1 MTVLCCISKNYKS
14 NQLFIMQRIVFFM
27 LLSVMSVFPMLAQ
40 ETITVNGIVV
50 DASTQEPLIGA
61 SILIKG
67 TTTGTMTGIDGDF
80 NLNAT
85 VGSIL
90 EISYIGYTSAEV
102 KVPASGEM
110 NISLNENTSV
120 LDEVIVVGAAMKKA
134 DLTGSVSYLDA
145 EKLNETPSTTVAGAL
160 QGKMAGLMVT
170 PSGKPGEDATV
181 RVRGTNTINSGSSPI
196 YVIDGLVM
204 DGDFGSFNSINP
216 EDVESIQVLKDAS
229 ATAIYGSRG
238 ANGVILVTTK
248 KGRKGEGKVTYD
260 GWVQTSHIAHRP
272 KTMNARQLGDLR
284 IDAFANG
291 YMHSNPE
298 ADRNAYIQQT
308 LLGTTTAFSAEEL
321 ATYQSGDSYDWLDR
335 FTQTG
340 VTQNHTLS
348 FSNGG
353 DKYNLFASFNFGE
366 IKGITIGT
374 KNNRYSGRL
383 NLDTD
388 IKPWLRIGSNT
399 QFSRSDDKMPVDEVF
414 NQAMGANPLLNP
426 APYQNPD
433 TRYTYDYL
441 TLYYRAH
448 TEGNNNDYNP
458 YNSLEVDQRRVRDRL
473 ISSNYININPI
484 EGLNIRSTFAFDL
497 ANQTWMEFTPN
508 YIQQAIR
515 HYNGDARA
523 KHERWT
529 KLSWQW
535 DNTATYRHTFGEMH
549 HTDFLFGTSAS
560 RNTYNYTKAQGD
572 RFASNDL
579 GYNDLGGAAANE
591 KKEIGSDFYA
601 STLLSYLIRANYNYD
616 HRYFLT
622 ATARYDGSSK
632 FGPGHKWGIFPS
644 FSANWAITNEKFM
657 EDQRI
662 FDNLKLRV
670 GYGIVGNQDIE
681 NYVYAT
687 MYYSS
692 VSNGSASY
700 ASSGLLGNPLLTWEK
715 QKQTNLGLDM
725 AFLDNRLRLSID
737 GFFIKNDNLLM
748 KHSLALTSGYS
759 EQWENIGSVTNKGF
773 EMTLNATP
781 IELPDFTWNISANL
795 SLDHNKVNKLHGDVE
810 RILNGT
816 ERTGNIFLNESLNS
830 IYTLKCG
837 GIATE
842 ANRHQWEGINYN
854 GKNVEVGDLFALD
867 QNGDKF
873 VDQNDRV
880 IVGCMDPKVYGG
892 FSTDFSWKGL
902 TLNAI
907 FNYSIGGKK
916 ISDYYE
922 SLISSTGTSMASID
936 LLDRFSAQ
944 NPNGSFPR
952 AITNTASGYNPYYAW
967 DTDFALQSTS
977 YLRLATL
984 TLSYNLPKEWIQT
997 IHCDNIRVYTTGSNL
1012 FTATKYKGFDPE
1024 TGDYGYPATRS
1035 FTFGLNLTF

>member
-1 MTVLCCISKNYKS
+1 MRKIALLILMS
-14 NQLFIMQRIVFFM
+14 F
-27 LLSVMSVFPMLAQ
+27 LSVLPLLAQ
-40 ETITVNGIVV
+40 DMITVSGVVV
-50 DASTQEPLIGA
+50 DSATQEPLIGA
-61 SILIKG
+61 TILVKG
-67 TTTGTMTGIDGDF
+67 TPNGTSTGIDGDF
-80 NLNAT
+80 SLKVA

-90 EISYIGYTSAEV
+90 QVSYIGYTTADF
-102 KVPASGEM
+102 KVPADGQM
-110 NISLNENTSV
+110 NISLSENSSV

-134 DLTGSVSYLDA
+134 DLTGSVGYLDA

-170 PSGKPGEDATV
+170 PSAKPGDDATV
-181 RVRGTNTINSGSSPI
+181 RVRGINTINSGASPI

-216 EDVESIQVLKDAS
+216 NDIESIQVLKDAS

-291 YMHSNPE
+291 YLHSNPG
-298 ADRNAYIQQT
+298 ADRNAYIQNT
-308 LLGTTTAFSAEEL
+308 LLGSTTAFSASEL
-321 ATYQSGDSYDWLDR
+321 ATYQSGESYDWLDR

-340 VTQNHTLS
+340 VTQSHTVS

-353 DKYNLFASFNFGE
+353 EKYNLFASFNYSG

-374 KNNRYSGRL
+374 QNNRYSGRV
-383 NLDTD
+383 NVDSD
-388 IKPWLRIGSNT
+388 IKTWLRIGTNT

-426 APYQNPD
+426 APYQDPQ

-441 TLYYRAH
+441 TLYYRSH
-448 TEGNNNDYNP
+448 TEANNNDYNP
-458 YNSLEVDQRRVRDRL
+458 YNSLEVEQKRVRDRL

-484 EGLNIRSTFAFDL
+484 EGLNIRSTFAIDL
-497 ANQTWMEFTPN
+497 ANQTWLEYTPD
-508 YIQQAIR
+508 YVQQAIR

-535 DNTATYRHTFGEMH
+535 DNTITYRHTFADLH
-549 HTDFLFGTSAS
+549 NTDFLLGTSAS
-560 RNTYNYTKAQGD
+560 RNTFNYTQAQGD

-579 GYNDLGGAAANE
+579 GYNDLGGAAAND
-591 KKEIGSDFYA
+591 KKVIGSNFYA
-601 STLLSYLIRANYNYD
+601 SSLLSYLIRANYNYD
-616 HRYFLT
+616 QRYFLT
-622 ATARYDGSSK
+622 VTARYDGSSK

-657 EDQRI
+657 ESQHI

-670 GYGIVGNQDIE
+670 GYGVVGNQDIE
-681 NYVYAT
+681 NYAYAT

-692 VSNGSASY
+692 VSNGAASY
-700 ASSGLLGNPLLTWEK
+700 ATSGLLGNPLLTWEK
-715 QKQTNLGLDM
+715 QKQTNIGLDM
-725 AFLDNRLRLSID
+725 AVLNNRLRLSLD
-737 GFFIKNDNLLM
+737 GFFINNDNLLL
-748 KHSLALTSGYS
+748 KHSLALTTGYS
-759 EQWENIGSVTNKGF
+759 EEWENIGSVTNRGF
-773 EMTLNATP
+773 EMTLSATP
-781 IELPDFTWNISANL
+781 IDTQDFTWNVSANL
-795 SLDHNKVNKLHGDVE
+795 SLDHNKVKKLHGGVE

-816 ERTGNIFLNESLNS
+816 ERIGNIFLGESLNS

-842 ANRHQWEGINYN
+842 ENRSRWEGIDYN
-854 GKNVEVGDLFALD
+854 GKNVEIGDLFAID
-867 QNGDKF
+867 QNGDGV

-907 FNYSIGGKK
+907 FNYSVGGKK
-916 ISDYYE
+916 ISGYYE
-922 SLISSTGTSMASID
+922 SLLASTGTSMASTD
-936 LLDRFSAQ
+936 LLNRWSGQ
-944 NPNGSFPR
+944 NPNGAFPR
-952 AITNTASGYNPYYAW
+952 AITNTSSGYNPYYAW
-967 DTDFALQSTS
+967 DTDFAIQNTS

-984 TLSYNLPKEWIQT
+984 TLSYNLPRKWMQA
-997 IHCDNIRVYTTGSNL
+997 IHFDNIRVYATGSNI

>member
-1 MTVLCCISKNYKS
+1 MQKIF
-14 NQLFIMQRIVFFM
+14 LFILMSI
-27 LLSVMSVFPMLAQ
+27 LSAMPVLAQ
-40 ETITVNGIVV
+40 EITVSGVVV
-50 DASTQEPLIGA
+50 DAATQEPLIGA
-61 SILIKG
+61 TILVKG
-67 TTTGTMTGIDGDF
+67 TSTGTATGIDGDF
-80 NLNAT
+80 SLRVA
-85 VGSIL
+85 VGSTL
-90 EISYIGYTSAEV
+90 QVSYVGYTTADF
-102 KVPASGEM
+102 KVPADGQM
-110 NISLNENTSV
+110 NISLSENSSE

-134 DLTGSVSYLDA
+134 DLTGSVGYLDA

-170 PSGKPGEDATV
+170 PSAKPGDDATV
-181 RVRGTNTINSGSSPI
+181 RVRGINTINSGASPI

-216 EDVESIQVLKDAS
+216 NDIESIQVLKDAS

-272 KTMNARQLGDLR
+272 KTMDAQQLGDLR

-291 YMHSNPE
+291 YLHSNPE
-298 ADRNAYIQQT
+298 ADRNSHIQNA
-308 LLGTTTAFSAEEL
+308 LLGPTPASCPGEL
-321 ATYQSGDSYDWLDR
+321 ATYKSGESYDWLDR

-340 VTQNHTLS
+340 VTQSHTVS

-353 DKYNLFASFNFGE
+353 EKYNFFASFNYSG

-374 KNNRYSGRL
+374 NNNRYSGRV
-383 NLDTD
+383 NVDSD
-388 IKPWLRIGSNT
+388 IKSWLRVGTNT

-426 APYQNPD
+426 APYKDPA

-448 TEGNNNDYNP
+448 TEANNNDYNP
-458 YNSLEVDQRRVRDRL
+458 YNSLEVDQKRVRDRL
-473 ISSNYININPI
+473 ISSNYININPV
-484 EGLNIRSTFAFDL
+484 EGLNIRSTFAIDL
-497 ANQTWMEFTPN
+497 ANQTWMEYTPD
-508 YIQQAIR
+508 YVQQSIR

-535 DNTATYRHTFGEMH
+535 DNTVTYRRTFADVH
-549 HTDFLFGTSAS
+549 NTDFLIGTSAS
-560 RNTYNYTKAQGD
+560 RNTFNYTLAQGD

-579 GYNDLGGAAANE
+579 GFNDLGGAAAND
-591 KKEIGSDFYA
+591 KKVIGSNFYA
-601 STLLSYLIRANYNYD
+601 SSLLSYLIRANYNYD
-616 HRYFLT
+616 QRYYLT
-622 ATARYDGSSK
+622 VTARYDGSSK

-644 FSANWAITNEKFM
+644 FSANWAVTNEKFM
-657 EDQRI
+657 EDQHV

-670 GYGIVGNQDIE
+670 GYGVVGNQDIE
-681 NYVYAT
+681 NYAYAT

-692 VSNGSASY
+692 VSNGLASY
-700 ASSGLLGNPLLTWEK
+700 ATSGLLGNPLSTR
-715 QKQTNLGLDM
+715 QTQNHTYLGLDM
-725 AFLDNRLRLSID
+725 AFLNTLLRLSLD
-737 GFFIKNDNLLM
+737 GFFINNDNLLL

-759 EQWENIGSVTNKGF
+759 EEWENIGSVTNRGF
-773 EMTLNATP
+773 EMTVNATP
-781 IELPDFTWNISANL
+781 IDTPDFTWNVSANL
-795 SLDHNKVNKLHGDVE
+795 SLDHNKVNKLHGGVE

-816 ERTGNIFLNESLNS
+816 ERTGNIFLGESLNS
-830 IYTLKCG
+830 IYTLECG

-842 ANRHQWEGINYN
+842 ANRSQWEGIDYN
-854 GKNVEVGDLFALD
+854 GKNVGIGDLFAID
-867 QNGDKF
+867 QNGDKV

-880 IVGCMDPKVYGG
+880 IVGCMDPKMYGG

-916 ISDYYE
+916 ISGYYE
-922 SLISSTGTSMASID
+922 SLLASTGTSMATTD
-936 LLDRFSAQ
+936 LLNRWSEQ
-944 NPNGSFPR
+944 NPNAAFPR
-952 AITNTASGYNPYYAW
+952 AITNTSSGYNPYYAW
-967 DTDFALQSTS
+967 DTDFAIQNTS

-984 TLSYNLPKEWIQT
+984 SLSYNLPRKWMQT
-997 IHCDNIRVYTTGSNL
+997 IHFDNIRVYVSGSNL

>member
-1 MTVLCCISKNYKS
+1 MRKITIYIL
-14 NQLFIMQRIVFFM
+14 LT
-27 LLSVMSVFPMLAQ
+27 LLSALPTLAQ
-40 ETITVNGIVV
+40 ELINISGVVV
-50 DASTQEPLIGA
+50 DSATQEPLIGA
-61 SILIKG
+61 TILVKG
-67 TTTGTMTGIDGDF
+67 TSNGTSTGIEGDF
-80 NLNAT
+80 TIKAA
-85 VGSIL
+85 VGSTL
-90 EISYIGYTSAEV
+90 QVSYVGYTTANF
-102 KVPASGEM
+102 KVPADGQM
-110 NISLNENTSV
+110 NISLSENSSV

-134 DLTGSVSYLDA
+134 DLTGSVGYLDT

-170 PSGKPGEDATV
+170 PSAKPGDDATV
-181 RVRGTNTINSGSSPI
+181 KVRGTNTINSGASPI

-216 EDVESIQVLKDAS
+216 NDIESIQVLKDAS

-260 GWVQTSHIAHRP
+260 GWIQTSHIAHRP

-291 YMHSNPE
+291 YMHSNPG
-298 ADRNAYIQQT
+298 ADRNSYIQNT
-308 LLGTTTAFSAEEL
+308 LLGTSTAFSAEEL
-321 ATYQSGDSYDWLDR
+321 ATYQSGETYDWLDR

-340 VTQNHTLS
+340 VTQSHTVS

-353 DKYNLFASFNFGE
+353 DKYNLFASFNYSG

-374 KNNRYSGRL
+374 ENKRYSGRI
-383 NLDTD
+383 NVDSD
-388 IKPWLRIGSNT
+388 IKSWLRVGSNT

-414 NQAMGANPLLNP
+414 NQAMAANPLLNP
-426 APYQNPD
+426 APYQNPE

-448 TEGNNNDYNP
+448 TEANNNDYNP
-458 YNSLEVDQRRVRDRL
+458 YNSLEVDQKRVRDRL

-484 EGLNIRSTFAFDL
+484 EGLNIRSTFAIDL
-497 ANQTWMEFTPN
+497 ANQTWMEYTPD

-535 DNTATYRHTFGEMH
+535 DNTITYRHTFADVH
-549 HTDFLFGTSAS
+549 NTDFLLGTSAS
-560 RNTYNYTKAQGD
+560 RNTFNYTKAQGD

-579 GYNDLGGAAANE
+579 GYNDLAGAAAND
-591 KKEIGSDFYA
+591 KKVISSNFYA
-601 STLLSYLIRANYNYD
+601 SSLLSYLIRANYNYD
-616 HRYFLT
+616 QRYFLT
-622 ATARYDGSSK
+622 VTARFDGSSK

-644 FSANWAITNEKFM
+644 FSANWVVTNEKFM
-657 EDQRI
+657 EDQHI

-670 GYGIVGNQDIE
+670 GYGVVGNQDIE
-681 NYVYAT
+681 NYAYAT

-692 VSNGSASY
+692 VSNGNASY
-700 ASSGLLGNPLLTWEK
+700 ATSGLLGNPKLTWEK
-715 QKQTNLGLDM
+715 QKQTNIGLDM
-725 AFLDNRLRLSID
+725 AFLNNRLRLSLD
-737 GFFIKNDNLLM
+737 GFFISNDNLLL
-748 KHSLALTSGYS
+748 KHSLALTTGYK
-759 EQWENIGSVTNKGF
+759 EEWENIGSVTNRGF
-773 EMTLNATP
+773 EMTLSATP
-781 IELPDFTWNISANL
+781 IDTPDFTWNVSANL
-795 SLDHNKVNKLHGDVE
+795 SLDHNKVKKLHGGVK

-816 ERTGNIFLNESLNS
+816 ERIGNIFLGESLNT

-842 ANRHQWEGINYN
+842 ANRDQWEGIDYN
-854 GKNVEVGDLFALD
+854 GKNVEIGDLFAID
-867 QNGDKF
+867 QNDDKV

-907 FNYSIGGKK
+907 LNYSIGGKK
-916 ISDYYE
+916 ISGYYE
-922 SLISSTGTSMASID
+922 SLLASTGTSMASAD
-936 LLDRFSAQ
+936 LLDRWSVN
-944 NPNGSFPR
+944 NPGASFPR
-952 AITNTASGYNPYYAW
+952 AITNTSSGYNPYYAW
-967 DTDFALQSTS
+967 DTDFAIQNTS

-984 TLSYNLPKEWIQT
+984 SLSYNLPRKWMQAIRF
-997 IHCDNIRVYTTGSNL
+997 DNIRVYVAGSNL

>member
-1 MTVLCCISKNYKS
+1 MRKIT
-14 NQLFIMQRIVFFM
+14 LFI
-27 LLSVMSVFPMLAQ
+27 LMSLMAFLPAMAQ
-40 ETITVNGIVV
+40 ELIDINGVVV
-50 DASTQEPLIGA
+50 DKATQEPLIGA
-61 SILIKG
+61 TILVKG
-67 TTTGTMTGIDGDF
+67 TSTGTSTGIDGDF
-80 NLNAT
+80 SIKAP
-85 VGSIL
+85 VGSTL
-90 EISYIGYTSAEV
+90 QVSYIGYATGEF
-102 KVPASGEM
+102 KVPAIGQL
-110 NISLNENTSV
+110 NISLSENESIM
-120 LDEVIVVGAAMKKA
+120 DEVIVVGAAMKKA
-134 DLTGSVSYLDA
+134 DLTGSVGYLDA

-181 RVRGTNTINSGSSPI
+181 RVRGINTINSGSSPI
-196 YVIDGLVM
+196 FVIDGLVM
-204 DGDFGSFNSINP
+204 DGEFGSFNSINP

-260 GWVQTSHIAHRP
+260 GWVQVSNIAHRP

-291 YMHSNPE
+291 FIHSNPG
-298 ADRNAYIQQT
+298 ADRDAYIQNT
-308 LLGTTTAFSAEEL
+308 LLGTNTAFSGEEL
-321 ATYQSGDSYDWLDR
+321 ATYLAGESYDWLDR

-340 VTQNHTLS
+340 VTQSHTLS

-353 DKYNLFASFNFGE
+353 EKYNLFASFNYSG

-374 KNNRYSGRL
+374 KNNRYSGRV
-383 NLDTD
+383 NVDSD
-388 IKPWLRIGSNT
+388 IKPWLRIGTNT
-399 QFSRSDDKMPVDEVF
+399 QFSRTEDKIPTDDVF
-414 NQAMGANPLLNP
+414 NQAMAANPLLNP
-426 APYQNPD
+426 APYQNAS

-458 YNSLEVDQRRVRDRL
+458 YNSLEITQKRLRDRL

-484 EGLNIRSTFAFDL
+484 EGLNIRSTFAIDL
-497 ANQTWMEFTPN
+497 ANQTWMEFTPD
-508 YIQQAIR
+508 YIQQALR

-535 DNTATYRHTFGEMH
+535 DNTATYRRTFADVH
-549 HTDFLFGTSAS
+549 NTDFLIGTSAS
-560 RNTYNYTKAQGD
+560 RNTFNYTKAQGD

-579 GYNDLGGAAANE
+579 GFNDLGGAAAND
-591 KKEIGSDFYA
+591 KKEIASNFYA
-601 STLLSYLIRANYNYD
+601 STLLSYLVRVNYNYD
-616 HRYFLT
+616 NRYFLT

-657 EDQRI
+657 ENQHI

-670 GYGIVGNQDIE
+670 GYGVVGNQDIE
-681 NYVYAT
+681 NYAYAT

-700 ASSGLLGNPLLTWEK
+700 ATSGLLGNPLLTWEK
-715 QKQTNLGLDM
+715 QKQTNIGLDM
-725 AFLDNRLRLSID
+725 AFLNNRLRVSLD
-737 GFFIKNDNLLM
+737 GFFINNDNLLM

-759 EQWENIGSVTNKGF
+759 EEWENIGSVTNRGF
-773 EMTLNATP
+773 EMTVSATP
-781 IELPDFTWNISANL
+781 IDLPDFKWNVSANL
-795 SLDHNKVNKLHGDVE
+795 SLDHNKVNKLHNGVK

-816 ERTGNIFLNESLNS
+816 ERTGNIFLGESLNS

-837 GIATE
+837 GIASE
-842 ANRHQWEGINYN
+842 ANRALWEGVNFN
-854 GKNVEVGDLFALD
+854 GKNVEIGDLFPLD
-867 QNGDKF
+867 QTGDKV
-873 VDQNDRV
+873 VDQDDRV

-922 SLISSTGTSMASID
+922 SLISSTGTSMASTD
-936 LLDRFSAQ
+936 LLDRVSAK

-952 AITNTASGYNPYYAW
+952 AITNTTSGYNPYYAW
-967 DTDFALQSTS
+967 DTDFAVQSTS

-984 TLSYNLPKEWIQT
+984 TLSYNLPKKWMEK
-997 IHCDNIRVYTTGSNL
+997 IHFDNIRVYATGSNL

>member
-1 MTVLCCISKNYKS
+1 MSI
-14 NQLFIMQRIVFFM
+14 
-27 LLSVMSVFPMLAQ
+27 LSVVPTFAQ
-40 ETITVNGIVV
+40 EEITVSGVVV
-50 DASTQEPLIGA
+50 DAATQEPLIGA
-61 SILIKG
+61 SILVKG
-67 TTTGTMTGIDGDF
+67 TGVGVATGIDGDF
-80 NLNAT
+80 SIKAA
-85 VGSIL
+85 VGSTL
-90 EISYIGYTSAEV
+90 QVSYIGYTTADFT
-102 KVPASGEM
+102 VPADGQM
-110 NISLNENTSV
+110 NISLSENSSV

-134 DLTGSVSYLDA
+134 DLTGSVGYLDS

-160 QGKMAGLMVT
+160 QGKMAGVMVT
-170 PSGKPGEDATV
+170 PSGKPGDDATV
-181 RVRGTNTINSGSSPI
+181 RVRGINTINSGASPI

-216 EDVESIQVLKDAS
+216 DDIESIQVLKDAS

-248 KGRKGEGKVTYD
+248 KGSKGEGKVTYD

-291 YMHSNPE
+291 YIHSNPG
-298 ADRNAYIQQT
+298 ADRNAYIQNT
-308 LLGTTTAFSAEEL
+308 LLGTNTAFSAEEL
-321 ATYQSGDSYDWLDR
+321 ATYQSGESYDWLDR

-340 VTQNHTLS
+340 VTQSHTLS

-353 DKYNLFASFNFGE
+353 EKYNLFASFNYSG

-374 KNNRYSGRL
+374 KNNRYSGRI
-383 NLDTD
+383 NADSD
-388 IKPWLRIGSNT
+388 IKPWLRIGTNT
-399 QFSRSDDKMPVDEVF
+399 QFSRTDDKMPVDEVF
-414 NQAMGANPLLNP
+414 NQAMGANPMLNP
-426 APYQNPD
+426 APYSDPA

-448 TEGNNNDYNP
+448 TEANNNDYNP
-458 YNSLEVDQRRVRDRL
+458 YNSLEVQQKRVRDRL

-484 EGLNIRSTFAFDL
+484 DGLNIRSTFAFDL
-497 ANQTWMEFTPN
+497 ANQTWMEYTPD
-508 YIQQAIR
+508 YVQQAIR

-529 KLSWQW
+529 KFSWQW
-535 DNTATYRHTFGEMH
+535 DNTVTYRRTFAEVH
-549 HTDFLFGTSAS
+549 NTDFLLGTSAS
-560 RNTYNYTKAQGD
+560 RNTFNYTQAQGD

-579 GYNDLGGAAANE
+579 GYNDLGGAAAND
-591 KKEIGSDFYA
+591 KKVIGSNFYA

-616 HRYFLT
+616 RRYFLT
-622 ATARYDGSSK
+622 VTARYDGSSK

-644 FSANWAITNEKFM
+644 FSANWVVTNEKFM
-657 EDQRI
+657 EDQHI

-670 GYGIVGNQDIE
+670 GYGVVGNQDIE
-681 NYVYAT
+681 NYAYAT

-700 ASSGLLGNPLLTWEK
+700 ATSGLLGNPLLTWEK
-715 QKQTNLGLDM
+715 QKQTNIGVDM
-725 AFLDNRLRLSID
+725 AFLNNRIRLSLD
-737 GFFIKNDNLLM
+737 GFFINNDNLLL

-759 EQWENIGSVTNKGF
+759 EEWENIGSVTNRGF
-773 EMTLNATP
+773 EMTLGATP
-781 IELPDFTWNISANL
+781 IDLPDFKWNISANL
-795 SLDHNKVNKLHGDVE
+795 SVDHNKVNKLHGGVK

-816 ERTGNIFLNESLNS
+816 ERTGNIFLGESLNS

-842 ANRHQWEGINYN
+842 ANRDQWEGLNYN
-854 GKNVEVGDLFALD
+854 GKNVGLGDLFALD
-867 QNGDKF
+867 QNGDKV
-873 VDQNDRV
+873 VDQKDRV

-902 TLNAI
+902 SLNAI
-907 FNYSIGGKK
+907 FNYSIGGKR

-922 SLISSTGTSMASID
+922 SLLASTGTSMASTD
-936 LLDRFSAQ
+936 LLNRWSEQ
-944 NPNGSFPR
+944 NPNAAFPR
-952 AITNTASGYNPYYAW
+952 AITNTSSGYNPYHAS
-967 DTDFALQSTS
+967 DTDFAIQSTS

-984 TLSYNLPKEWIQT
+984 TLNYTLPRAWMNT
-997 IHCDNIRVYTTGSNL
+997 IHFDNIRFYVSGSNL
-1012 FTATKYKGFDPE
+1012 FTATKYKGFDTE
-1024 TGDYGYPATRS
+1024 TGD
-1035 FTFGLNLTF
+1035 

>member
-1 MTVLCCISKNYKS
+1 MKKALT
-14 NQLFIMQRIVFFM
+14 FIMS
-27 LLSVMSVFPMLAQ
+27 LLAVLPMLAG
-40 ETITVNGIVV
+40 EIITVSGVVV
-50 DASTQEPLIGA
+50 DAATQEPLIGA
-61 SILIKG
+61 TILVKG
-67 TTTGTMTGIDGDF
+67 TSNGTATGIDGDF
-80 NLNAT
+80 SLKVE
-85 VGSIL
+85 VGSTL
-90 EISYIGYTSAEV
+90 QVSYVGYTTADF
-102 KVPASGEM
+102 KVPANGQM
-110 NISLNENTSV
+110 NISLSENSSV
-120 LDEVIVVGAAMKKA
+120 LDEVVVVGAVMKKA
-134 DLTGSVSYLDA
+134 DLTGSVGYLDA

-181 RVRGTNTINSGSSPI
+181 RVRGINTINSGSSPI

-204 DGDFGSFNSINP
+204 DGEFGSFNSINP

-260 GWVQTSHIAHRP
+260 GWIQTSHIAHRP

-291 YMHSNPE
+291 YIFSNPG
-298 ADRNAYIQQT
+298 ADRDAYIKNT
-308 LLGTTTAFSAEEL
+308 LLGTNTAFSAEEL
-321 ATYQSGDSYDWLDR
+321 TTYNSGESYDWLDR

-340 VTQNHTLS
+340 VTQSHTVS

-353 DKYNLFASFNFGE
+353 DKYNLFASFSYSG

-374 KNNRYSGRL
+374 KNNRYSGRV
-383 NLDTD
+383 NVDSD
-388 IKPWLRIGSNT
+388 IKSWLKVGTNT
-399 QFSRSDDKMPVDEVF
+399 QFSRTDDKMPTDDVF
-414 NQAMGANPLLNP
+414 NQAMAANPMLNP
-426 APYQNPD
+426 APYQDPA

-448 TEGNNNDYNP
+448 TESNNNDYNP
-458 YNSLEVDQRRVRDRL
+458 YNSLEVDQKRVRDRL
-473 ISSNYININPI
+473 ISSNYVNVNPI

-497 ANQTWMEFTPN
+497 ANQTWMEYTPD

-535 DNTATYRHTFGEMH
+535 DNTITYRHTFGDVH
-549 HTDFLFGTSAS
+549 NTDFLLGTSAS
-560 RNTYNYTKAQGD
+560 RSTFNYTKAQGD

-579 GYNDLGGAAANE
+579 GFNDLAGAAAND
-591 KKEIGSDFYA
+591 KKEIDSNFYA
-601 STLLSYLIRANYNYD
+601 SSLLSYLVRVNYNYD
-616 HRYFLT
+616 QRYYLT

-644 FSANWAITNEKFM
+644 FSANWAVTNEKFM
-657 EDQRI
+657 EDQHV

-670 GYGIVGNQDIE
+670 GYGVVGNQDIE
-681 NYVYAT
+681 NYAYAT
-687 MYYSS
+687 MYYST

-700 ASSGLLGNPLLTWEK
+700 ATSGLLGNPLLTWEK
-715 QKQTNLGLDM
+715 QKQTNIGLDM
-725 AFLDNRLRLSID
+725 AFLNNRLRLSLD
-737 GFFIKNDNLLM
+737 GFFINNDNLLM

-759 EQWENIGSVTNKGF
+759 EEWENIGSVTNRGF
-773 EMTLNATP
+773 EMTLSATP
-781 IELPDFTWNISANL
+781 IDLPDFTWNVSANL
-795 SLDHNKVNKLHGDVE
+795 SFDHNKVNKLHGGVN

-816 ERTGNIFLNESLNS
+816 ERTGNIFLGESLNS
-830 IYTLKCG
+830 IYTLQCG

-842 ANRHQWEGINYN
+842 ANRDQWEGIDYN
-854 GKNVEVGDLFALD
+854 GKNVGIGDLFAID
-867 QNGDKF
+867 QNGDKV

-880 IVGCMDPKVYGG
+880 IVGCMDPKMYGG

-922 SLISSTGTSMASID
+922 SLLASTGTSMASVD
-936 LLDRFSAQ
+936 LLDRWSIQ
-944 NPNGSFPR
+944 NPNGAFPR
-952 AITNTASGYNPYYAW
+952 AITNTSSGYNPYYAW
-967 DTDFALQSTS
+967 DTDFAIQNTS

-984 TLSYNLPKEWIQT
+984 TLSYTLPKKWMKAIYF
-997 IHCDNIRVYTTGSNL
+997 DNIRVYATGSNL

-1024 TGDYGYPATRS
+1024 IGDYGYPATRS